1 MAGGLNSRRGTRRL
15 AAEINVVPYIDVMLV
30 LLIIFMVTAPLIK
43 SGVDVDLPQTDSTSE
58 APVDEEPILLTI
70 DRDGRMY
77 MDVGAR
83 QYDEPLSEEEVRD
96 IAAAVVANR
105 ADASFYIEADR
116 AVAFESALRAMTLLR
131 QAGVESASFASIPS
145 EKSR

>member
-1 MAGGLNSRRGTRRL
+1 MAGGITSGRSKRRL

-70 DRDGRMY
+70 DKNGAMY
-77 MDVGAR
+77 MDVGAK
-83 QYDEPLSEEEVRD
+83 QYDEPLSEQEVLD
-96 IAAAVVANR
+96 IASAVVSNKPG
-105 ADASFYIEADR
+105 ASFYIEADR
-116 AVAFESALRAMTLLR
+116 SVAFESALQAMTLLR
-131 QAGVESASFASIPS
+131 AAGVESASFASIPAS
-145 EKSR
+145 DK